1 MSNEKRKEEVVWLAS
16 ESLPAGWKM
25 RNPPGRFL
33 ILYSLYSI
41 FFIFWRNP
49 PGRLLPT
56 FFHFPH
62 FASTFF
68 SEKKFFLSP
77 AGQQFACRRLALKFV
92 VDNRFPESV
101 VFQLRK
107 SMEEDGWKTS
117 QHLPLNWI
125 YKVIITSSKNYSVN
139 INILSDLAEKFES
152 YLAAIKYLESSPRYG
167 EAEVAGINLLLAD
180 NTRDW
185 RRTVFNP
192 IAATDNPLPSLQVAL
207 PEGWK
212 TRQCGSRKYT
222 VSPSGEQFPTRKK
235 ALQHMIQSE
244 YSEEKDIDT
253 MRLSMLTEGWKTTDY
268 LPRHWLYKT
277 GDGEGRKDV
286 ITILAETGEQFNSY
300 LAAIKYMESSL
311 EFDEEDVR
319 KVNELLAEVKGGGM
333 VPAKDQSE
341 SSLLPPGWRN
351 RTLGR
356 QTFVVSPEG
365 EQFTNKRKALQA
377 MVRLGAGEGSM
388 GLMRKAMV
396 EEDGWK
402 RSLHLPKHWLFKYS
416 HQDKSTRVDIITHC
430 GDILNSQH

>member
-1 MSNEKRKEEVVWLAS
+1 MIDNQ
-16 ESLPAGWKM
+16 
-25 RNPPGRFL
+25 
-33 ILYSLYSI
+33 
-41 FFIFWRNP
+41 
-49 PGRLLPT
+49 
-56 FFHFPH
+56 FPQ
-62 FASTFF
+62 T
-68 SEKKFFLSP
+68 
-77 AGQQFACRRLALKFV
+77 V
-92 VDNRFPESV
+92 VD
-101 VFQLRK
+101 QLRK

-167 EAEVAGINLLLAD
+167 EAEVAGINLLLAE

-192 IAATDNPLPSLQVAL
+192 MAATNNTSSSPQTVVL

-244 YSEEKDIDT
+244 YSEEKDIDM
-253 MRLSMLTEGWKTTDY
+253 MRHSMLTEGWKTTDC

-277 GDGEGRKDV
+277 GEGEGRKDM

-311 EFDEEDVR
+311 EFDEEDVK
-319 KVNELLAEVKGGGM
+319 KVNELLAEVKGGS
-333 VPAKDQSE
+333 VPSKEHPE
-341 SSLLPPGWRN
+341 SSLLPPGWRK

-356 QTFVVSPEG
+356 QIFVVSPEG

-377 MVRLGAGEGSM
+377 MVRLGAVEGSV
-388 GLMRKAMV
+388 GLMRRAMV

-402 RSLHLPKHWLFKYS
+402 TSTHLPQNWLFKYS
-416 HQDKSTRVDIITHC
+416 HQEKSTRIDIVTHC
-430 GDILNSQH
+430 GEFFNAQKVVSWIR